1 MDTLRSLAGG
11 HWLAKGRDNEVRSK
25 TLIKCGFAVVPPPQR
40 LIASTG
46 VGGLWSGGRL
56 RAPEHYEARFWK
68 CGGGGRGTLLRRAS
82 YSQSPDCFRVAARH
96 ALVRLAV
103 AMDDTQLAQPHRP
116 GIGAA
121 FYCFVASRVLSA
133 RPPDSAC

>member
-1 MDTLRSLAGG
+1 VAGAFG
-11 HWLAKGRDNEVRSK
+11 L
-25 TLIKCGFAVVPPPQR
+25 L
-40 LIASTG
+40 STMKPDFG
-46 VGGLWSGGRL
+46 NVGG
-56 RAPEHYEARFWK
+56 EARDA
-68 CGGGGRGTLLRRAS
+68 LLRRARINKTGLL
-82 YSQSPDCFRVAARH
+82 RVAARH

-121 FYCFVASRVLSA
+121 FYCFAASRVLSA

>member
-1 MDTLRSLAGG
+1 MVCGQLGAISSNDAT
-11 HWLAKGRDNEVRSK
+11 AKPWNL
-25 TLIKCGFAVVPPPQR
+25 TNL
-40 LIASTG
+40 
-46 VGGLWSGGRL
+46 
-56 RAPEHYEARFWK
+56 PEILNK
-68 CGGGGRGTLLRRAS
+68 L
-82 YSQSPDCFRVAARH
+82 DCFRVAARH

-121 FYCFVASRVLSA
+121 FYCFAASRVLSA